1 MIIHYGNMI
10 TCNYHEHINI
20 SKPPYEVAQ
29 WVNESMAGI
38 QQQQRLAISFWHY
51 KSTKKRVGIKASKL
65 HHQNKEEVMLQGS
78 KRYSLSP
85 CWLFQTSSKKKIL
98 FEKKKKKNCH
108 GFQWMPV
115 RIKRAIHAA
124 SWFRHASLH
133 TNQPGPGLASHSL
146 VCHSNTRW
154 RQCQKFQLKYPFV
167 MSVQKKG
174 THEKKKENKYQAFSI
189 A

>member
-1 MIIHYGNMI
+1 MKLYR
-10 TCNYHEHINI
+10 E
-20 SKPPYEVAQ
+20 
-29 WVNESMAGI
+29 
-38 QQQQRLAISFWHY
+38 QQQHGLVQFWQH
-51 KSTKKRVGIKASKL
+51 KSPQKKWVGIKAGKL
-65 HHQNKEEVMLQGS
+65 QQQNKREVMLHGS
-78 KRYSLSP
+78 RRYSLSLTLSP
-85 CWLFQTSSKKKIL
+85 LLVIPDSLQRKNLVW
-98 FEKKKKKNCH
+98 KKKKKKKCH

-167 MSVQKKG
+167 MSVQKKKKKNR
-174 THEKKKENKYQAFSI
+174 TKKENKYRAFSI